1 MREVITHLVAEAK
14 KDGIARLVV
23 GALINHNQKVL
34 CLKRAGNDFMPG
46 LYELPSGK
54 VEANEDLDIALARE
68 VKEESNLTVTEINQY
83 IGHFDY
89 KSRSGISTRQLNFVV
104 SVNPQDKV
112 VLNPAEHEGYSWVSA
127 TEIKNYN
134 ISAEVQ
140 KLIREHLSPN
150 LIASPTS
157 PQLFKSSEK
166 RERDEGDDASKNNDL
181 NTRSTKMPS
190 LGNTGEK

>member
-1 MREVITHLVAEAK
+1 MREVIKHLIEQAK
-14 KDGIARLVV
+14 KDGIQRLVV
-23 GALINHNQKVL
+23 GGLISRNQKVL
-34 CLKRAGNDFMPG
+34 CLKRAGTDFMPG

-54 VEANEDLDIALARE
+54 VEAQEDLDAALVRE

-89 KSRSGISTRQLNFVV
+89 QSRSGISTRQLNFVV
-104 SVNPQDKV
+104 SINPDDKV
-112 VLNPAEHEGYSWVSA
+112 MLNPEEHEGYSWISA
-127 TEIKNYN
+127 TEIRNYN

-140 KLIREHLSPN
+140 KLIREHLSPS
-150 LIASPTS
+150 LIASPSS

-166 RERDEGDDASKNNDL
+166 RERDERDDASKNNDL